1 MMHLQLR
8 NLRNS
13 SVMFYVFLYIEYY
26 KIILYSSIKI
36 FLDFISILHK
46 NNQFYLVKY

>member
-13 SVMFYVFLYIEYY
+13 SVMFCILYIEYY
-26 KIILYSSIKI
+26 KIILYSNIKI

-46 NNQFYLVKY
+46 NNQFYLLKY